1 MVKQTIYH
9 LFNST
14 KMVGYISQE
23 FLQKKTIFTTY
34 RCKKIKKYSVKQ
46 SKPKFLIKKNNVI

>member
-1 MVKQTIYH
+1 
-9 LFNST
+9 
-14 KMVGYISQE
+14 MVGNTSQE
-23 FLQKKTIFTTY
+23 FFTKKYNTTY